1 MNQLRSLSAASLR
14 FPEYPTS
21 ALRTMRGDMKLSSRK
36 TGRMLLSAVILL
48 ALAAPASAQE
58 ADAPAASADPTDVS
72 VQVVSPEAQA
82 VLDRMTDHLRG
93 LQTFSIETQASRD
106 EVMALGYKLQNNER
120 SVIVVQRPN
129 KLRAEIS
136 GDIRNRTIVYDGA
149 ALTMYSPDDA
159 VFVRTEA
166 PDTLA
171 DLIGILLDIG
181 VEMPLIDVLYQATAG
196 TLTDDVR
203 GGILVGESTIDGVA
217 SDHLAFRQA
226 NVDWQLWV
234 EQGARPLPRKILIT
248 TRYEVG
254 DPQYQ
259 AILHWNL
266 KPRIRSSTFE
276 FTPPTG
282 ATEIPL
288 DAVASTDNGA
298 P

>member
-1 MNQLRSLSAASLR
+1 
-14 FPEYPTS
+14 
-21 ALRTMRGDMKLSSRK
+21 MKLSSTK
-36 TGRMLLSAVILL
+36 TATLLLSAAILL
-48 ALAAPASAQE
+48 VLAAPIAAQDTAAQE
-58 ADAPAASADPTDVS
+58 TTAPAASADTTAVS
-72 VQVVSPEAQA
+72 TQVVSPEAQA
-82 VLDRMTDHLRG
+82 VLDRMTSYLRG

-106 EVMALGYKLQNNER
+106 EVVALGYKLQNNER
-120 SVIVVQRPN
+120 SVIVVQRPD
-129 KLRAEIS
+129 KLRADIS
-136 GDIRNRTIVYDGA
+136 GDIRNRTIVYDGSR
-149 ALTMYSPDDA
+149 LTMYSPDDA
-159 VFVRTEA
+159 VFTRAEA
-166 PDTLA
+166 PETLA
-171 DLIGILLDIG
+171 DLIEVLLDIG
-181 VEMPLIDVLYQATAG
+181 VEMPLIDVLYQAMAG

-203 GGILVGESTIDGVA
+203 GGILVGESTIDGVT

-276 FTPPTG
+276 FAPPKG
-282 ATEIPL
+282 VTEIPL
-288 DAVASTDNGA
+288 DTVASADNDA

>member
-1 MNQLRSLSAASLR
+1 
-14 FPEYPTS
+14 
-21 ALRTMRGDMKLSSRK
+21 MKLSSTKSER
-36 TGRMLLSAVILL
+36 LVLSAAILL
-48 ALAAPASAQE
+48 AVAAPGSAQE
-58 ADAPAASADPTDVS
+58 TTALEAPPADPANAYA
-72 VQVVSPEAQA
+72 QVVSPEAQA
-82 VLDRMTDHLRG
+82 VLDRMTSYLQG

-106 EVMALGYKLQNNER
+106 EVVALGYKLQNNER

-136 GDIRNRTIVYDGA
+136 GDIRNRTFVYDGA
-149 ALTMYSPDDA
+149 GLTMYSPDDA
-159 VFVRTEA
+159 VFTRTEA
-166 PDTLA
+166 PDNLA
-171 DLIGILLDIG
+171 DLIGTLLDIG
-181 VEMPLIDVLYQATAG
+181 VEMPLIDVLYQGTAG
-196 TLTDDVR
+196 TLADDVR

-234 EQGARPLPRKILIT
+234 EQGARPLPRKIVIT

-259 AILHWNL
+259 AVLHWNL
-266 KPRIRSSTFE
+266 KPKIRSSTFE
-276 FTPPTG
+276 FNPPAG

-288 DAVASTDNGA
+288 DAVASSA

>member
-1 MNQLRSLSAASLR
+1 MKLFSTNTGKLMLSAA
-14 FPEYPTS
+14 
-21 ALRTMRGDMKLSSRK
+21 
-36 TGRMLLSAVILL
+36 ILL
-48 ALAAPASAQE
+48 ALTAPIAAQE
-58 ADAPAASADPTDVS
+58 AAAPAASTDTTDVS
-72 VQVVSPEAQA
+72 AGVVSPEAQA
-82 VLDRMTDHLRG
+82 VLDRMTSYLRG

-106 EVMALGYKLQNNER
+106 EVVALGYKLQNNER

-129 KLRAEIS
+129 KLRADIS
-136 GDIRNRTIVYDGA
+136 GDIRNRTFVYDGVR
-149 ALTMYSPDDA
+149 LTMYSPDDA
-159 VFVRTEA
+159 VFTRADA
-166 PDTLA
+166 PETLA

-196 TLTDDVR
+196 TLTNDVR

-266 KPRIRSSTFE
+266 KPRIHSSTFE
-276 FTPPTG
+276 FAPPKG
-282 ATEIPL
+282 VTEIPL
-288 DAVASTDNGA
+288 DTVASTENGA

>member
-1 MNQLRSLSAASLR
+1 
-14 FPEYPTS
+14 
-21 ALRTMRGDMKLSSRK
+21 MKLSSTKTRK
-36 TGRMLLSAVILL
+36 LVLSAAILL
-48 ALAAPASAQE
+48 ALAAPIAAQE
-58 ADAPAASADPTDVS
+58 AAAPAASADTAAVS
-72 VQVVSPEAQA
+72 TQVVSPEAQA
-82 VLDRMTDHLRG
+82 VLDRMTSYLRG
-93 LQTFSIETQASRD
+93 LKTFSIETQASRD
-106 EVMALGYKLQNNER
+106 EVVALGYKLQNNER
-120 SVIVVQRPN
+120 SVIVVQRPD
-129 KLRAEIS
+129 KLRADIS
-136 GDIRNRTIVYDGA
+136 GDIRNRTLVYDGTQ
-149 ALTMYSPDDA
+149 LTMYSPDDA
-159 VFVRTEA
+159 VFTRTDA
-166 PDTLA
+166 PETLA
-171 DLIGILLDIG
+171 SLIGILLDIG

-196 TLTDDVR
+196 TLTEDVR

-266 KPRIRSSTFE
+266 KPKINSSTFV
-276 FTPPTG
+276 FAPPKD

-288 DAVASTDNGA
+288 DTVASTENGA

>member
-1 MNQLRSLSAASLR
+1 
-14 FPEYPTS
+14 
-21 ALRTMRGDMKLSSRK
+21 MKLSSTK
-36 TGRMLLSAVILL
+36 TGKLLSSAAILL
-48 ALAAPASAQE
+48 ALAAPVSAQE
-58 ADAPAASADPTDVS
+58 AAGLAASVDTPAASA
-72 VQVVSPEAQA
+72 QVVSPEAQA
-82 VLDRMTDHLRG
+82 VLDRMTSYLRE

-106 EVMALGYKLQNNER
+106 EVVALGYKLQNNER

-129 KLRAEIS
+129 KLRAEVS
-136 GDIRNRTIVYDGA
+136 GDIRNRTFVYDGA
-149 ALTMYSPDDA
+149 GLTMYSPDDA
-159 VFVRTEA
+159 VFTRTEA
-166 PDTLA
+166 PETLA

-234 EQGARPLPRKILIT
+234 EQGARPLPRKIVIT

-259 AILHWNL
+259 AVLHWNL
-266 KPRIRSSTFE
+266 KPKVRSSTFE
-276 FTPPTG
+276 FTPPAG

-288 DAVASTDNGA
+288 DTVASTENGA